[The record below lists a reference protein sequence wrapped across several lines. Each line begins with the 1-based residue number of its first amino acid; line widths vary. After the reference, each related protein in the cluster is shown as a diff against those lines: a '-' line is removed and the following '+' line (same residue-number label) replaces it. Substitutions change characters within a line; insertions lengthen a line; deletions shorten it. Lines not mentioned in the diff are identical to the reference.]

1 MFFSE
6 VEFAIIRSLEQI
18 YDLENYLKDLEIL
31 LPMLLRNL
39 LIQYP
44 IALILLLGGAH
55 VYVRDLLF

>member
-18 YDLENYLKDLEIL
+18 NDLENYLEDLEIL

-39 LIQYP
+39 LIEHS
-44 IALILLLGGAH
+44 IALILLLGRAH
-55 VYVRDLLF
+55 VYVRNLLF